1 MAQQQ
6 CEKVSCQVIAV
17 SCERASN
24 ATSSS
29 KHGECEGMPVGNL
42 EQLSIIIWMDVTVF
56 NYYKCSLC
64 LIRIFFSKVYLSI
77 VFKVS
82 AGEARFFEPHCS
94 LLKILFCYL
103 LIQGFISFCG
113 YLISIQMARSKYT
126 LNSY

>member
-1 MAQQQ
+1 MARQQ
-6 CEKVSCQVIAV
+6 CEKVPCQVIAV

-29 KHGECEGMPVGNL
+29 KHGECEGIAVDNL

-56 NYYKCSLC
+56 NYYKYSLC

-82 AGEARFFEPHCS
+82 AGEARFFCTS
-94 LLKILFCYL
+94 LFTFKNIVL
-103 LIQGFISFCG
+103 LPFNTGIYKF
-113 YLISIQMARSKYT
+113 LWV
-126 LNSY
+126 LNLYSDGRV